1 MAFAALSHLS
11 LIVLAIYGFSFTGW
25 TGAVY
30 QILNHGVVDAALFL
44 LLGALEVRYATSE
57 IGAYGGVAARLPR
70 TATFFVIASLAMI
83 GLPMLGGFVG
93 EFMILSSTFTGVS
106 KGWAIAAA
114 LGVILGAAYM
124 LSLVQRIFYGPE
136 SAMTASKPAN
146 DVHFGELA
154 VLAPLAVLMLVMGLA
169 PSFWTNSI
177 QSGVHPPPLN
187 GTTPMPMS
195 ICRSV
200 ARGGAAVTPVPD
212 IYRILPEVILTVT
225 GVAIML
231 LEASMR
237 PGWPRR
243 PLGWVAA
250 IGTTLALWASLWQ
263 LSLPVGTGF
272 FGTVETSPFTVFF
285 HVLICGIVLVALLLS
300 LDTLPED
307 SHHQGEFYA
316 LVVFGAVG
324 MCLLTGAVELLL
336 VFIALEI
343 SSIATY
349 ILAGYRKETGRGPE
363 AAIKYF
369 LLGSF
374 ATGFL
379 LYGIALIFG
388 ATGTTQVYEIAR
400 LAPTAENHSL
410 VLAALGLMLVGILFK
425 VSAAPF
431 HVWTPDVYEGAPSPV
446 VALLSTAPKAAAFA
460 LLLRVVYEMFP
471 SLHSLWAP
479 LLWIVA
485 VLSMTLGNL
494 AALRQQNVKRMLA
507 YSSIAHAGYLLAAF
521 AGLGTS
527 GIAAAS
533 FYTAA
538 YAAMNVGIF
547 AVVTLVSG
555 YDEKLPLIDDFRG
568 LIYRAP
574 LLGSLLLFFLVS
586 LVGIPFTGGFF
597 GKFYSFSAAVNGGA
611 VALAIIGLLNSGL
624 AAGYYLHLALVSVQR
639 EPSAERQGAAA
650 PQVGVA
656 VGAALLLA
664 VVATLVLG
672 IVPGE
677 VLRAAQ
683 SGAHTLQAPPV
694 DNTPSGDAVQP

>member
-1 MAFAALSHLS
+1 M
-11 LIVLAIYGFSFTGW
+11 
-25 TGAVY
+25 
-30 QILNHGVVDAALFL
+30 N
-44 LLGALEVRYATSE
+44 
-57 IGAYGGVAARLPR
+57 
-70 TATFFVIASLAMI
+70 
-83 GLPMLGGFVG
+83 
-93 EFMILSSTFTGVS
+93 
-106 KGWAIAAA
+106 
-114 LGVILGAAYM
+114 
-124 LSLVQRIFYGPE
+124 
-136 SAMTASKPAN
+136 
-146 DVHFGELA
+146 
-154 VLAPLAVLMLVMGLA
+154 
-169 PSFWTNSI
+169 
-177 QSGVHPPPLN
+177 
-187 GTTPMPMS
+187 
-195 ICRSV
+195 
-200 ARGGAAVTPVPD
+200 PVPD
-212 IYRILPEVILTVT
+212 IFRILPETILTIT
-225 GVAIML
+225 GVAVML
-231 LEASMR
+231 IDASLP
-237 PGWPRR
+237 PGFPRR

-250 IGTTLALWASLWQ
+250 IGTTLALWASVWQ

-272 FGTVETSPFTVFF
+272 FDTVETSPFTVFF
-285 HVLICGIVLVALLLS
+285 QVLICGIVLVALLLS

-316 LVVFGAVG
+316 LIAFGAVG
-324 MCLLTGAVELLL
+324 MCLLTGAVELLV

-343 SSIATY
+343 SSISTY

-400 LAPTAENHSL
+400 LAPSAQNHSL
-410 VLAALGLMLVGILFK
+410 VLAALALMLVGILFK

-485 VLSMTLGNL
+485 VLSMTVGNL
-494 AALRQQNVKRMLA
+494 AALRQRNVKRMLA

-538 YAAMNVGIF
+538 YAAMNLGIF
-547 AVVTLVSG
+547 AVITLICG
-555 YDEKLPLIDDFRG
+555 YDDKLPMIDDFRG

-574 LLGSLLLFFLVS
+574 LLGSLLIFFLVS

-597 GKFYSFSAAVNGGA
+597 AKFYSFSAAVDGGA

-624 AAGYYLHLALVSVQR
+624 AAAYYLRLALVSAQP
-639 EPSAERQGAAA
+639 EPANANRPAIPA
-650 PQVGVA
+650 PRVGIA

-664 VVATLVLG
+664 VAATLVLG

-683 SGAHTLQAPPV
+683 SGAHTLQAPPP
-694 DNTPSGDAVQP
+694 DNTPSSDTVQP